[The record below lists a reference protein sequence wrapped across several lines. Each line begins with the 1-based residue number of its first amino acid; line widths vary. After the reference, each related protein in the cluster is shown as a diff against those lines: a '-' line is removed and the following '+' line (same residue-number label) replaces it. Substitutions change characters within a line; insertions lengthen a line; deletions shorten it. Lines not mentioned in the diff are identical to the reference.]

1 MWIYKKTIF
10 LITRIVSLL
19 AVAYVFMAIPWYKA
33 TVTIK
38 TGHCINDASEEILV
52 TSSADSIQK
61 LTVKHTRSMS

>member
-1 MWIYKKTIF
+1 
-10 LITRIVSLL
+10 
-19 AVAYVFMAIPWYKA
+19 MAIPWYKA